1 VTYRFLDDAPP
12 ADVGFE
18 AAGATLDECFQSA
31 ADATLNAMLA
41 NPDALQC
48 RVRHAL
54 HVEHESLE
62 LALLT
67 FLEQLVYYKDAA
79 AELLRATGVG
89 VTQRDGRWIVEA
101 VLEGEAIDPARH
113 QTAGDVKAVTMHR
126 LKVERTPRGWQAT
139 AVLDV

>member
-1 VTYRFLDDAPP
+1 
-12 ADVGFE
+12 
-18 AAGATLDECFQSA
+18 
-31 ADATLNAMLA
+31 
-41 NPDALQC
+41 
-48 RVRHAL
+48 
-54 HVEHESLE
+54 
-62 LALLT
+62 
-67 FLEQLVYYKDAA
+67 VYYKDAA